1 MADAEK
7 DDYEVVDLPPEAPKP
22 PPKPAAPLKPGQY
35 RLPSGEVT
43 YRSTEPLGVTGAAED
58 WWNRQSQYGL
68 EGLAGARR
76 GLKNLGNIPEYART
90 HDPLHTAHRAAE
102 DLTKTVMGG
111 LEIPTAPV
119 SAALDTLF
127 GRNIDVQTGGRVP
140 TRVGGAIAGIA
151 TPAAEFAASRL
162 AKMPST
168 LKAGT
173 SAVEAAEAAKAAEGA
188 APSGV
193 HVPLPKTPH
202 VAPIRPSGGSPASPS
217 PTLSASAEA
226 KPSQAE
232 RKVARVLYEKI
243 ADDNMTVDQFLA
255 EAEKHPDRPTFI
267 AGGPNIR
274 GSAGALYRVPG
285 KHQSI
290 VLNAADTYKEAIR
303 PKIISHVGEALGGK
317 GDFLATQEAMLEAR
331 RVEAGRQM
339 AEIENFPVTL
349 NSDSLHALQSPLVKP
364 AIKAAIVRNQSSLD
378 PAVRMAGQELERLIE
393 GDASLPASVRVRDVQ
408 DISFALNSAAEEAYK
423 AGRGSDGKVLKDL
436 ARALRE
442 NASDP
447 AQGGH
452 VKYGEFLARYG
463 DASDELDALELGK
476 GALKKSEI
484 NTPEHIAAELKR
496 LGPNAQENYKKGL
509 AEAIFYEINE
519 APQENPTLALK
530 RLNTP
535 SMREKI
541 KIAFGDERS
550 VDAFYTEITKRMME
564 RESLNSLGGSVTT
577 PSSEAIK
584 SLTAA
589 GRKGEYEKRIQK
601 LSDVLKKPVE
611 TAGAHALNLLA
622 ERDAEILGDPEAA
635 ELLARALVDPNEM
648 ARLLR
653 NPRLRPRR

>member
-1 MADAEK
+1 MAEAEK
-7 DDYEVVDLPPEAPKP
+7 DDYEVVDLPSEAST
-22 PPKPAAPLKPGQY
+22 PPKKPVAPLKPGQY

-43 YRSTEPLGVTGAAED
+43 YRSVDPIGVSGAAQD
-58 WWNRQSQYGL
+58 YMARQSQYGR
-68 EGLAGARR
+68 EGVAGAQK
-76 GLKNLGNIPEYART
+76 GLRNLGNIPEYAKT
-90 HDPLHTAHRAAE
+90 HDPFRTAHRAAE
-102 DLTKTVMGG
+102 DVTQTALGG
-111 LEIPTAPV
+111 LEYAGAPI
-119 SAALDTLF
+119 SAGLDTIF
-127 GRNIDVQTGGRVP
+127 GRNIDVQTGGRIP

-162 AKMPST
+162 AKLPST

-173 SAVEAAEAAKAAEGA
+173 EAVEAAEAAKMAEGA

-193 HVPLPKTPH
+193 GISMPKTPH
-202 VAPIRPSGGSPASPS
+202 VAPIRPSGGSPASPG

-232 RKVARVLYEKI
+232 RKVARVLFEKI
-243 ADDNMTVDQFLA
+243 QDDNMTVDQFLA

-285 KHQSI
+285 KHQAVI
-290 VLNAADTYKEAIR
+290 RTAAERYKGELR
-303 PKIISHVGEALGGK
+303 PKIEAHISEALGGT
-317 GDFLATQEAMLEAR
+317 GDYLTKQDAMLQAR
-331 RVEAGRQM
+331 RLEAGQQM
-339 AEIENFPVTL
+339 AQVENLPVSL
-349 NSDSLHALQSPLVKP
+349 NPDTLHALQSPLVKP

-378 PAVRMAGQELERLIE
+378 PAVRMAGQGLEQLIE

-408 DISFALNSAAEEAYK
+408 DISFALNSAADEAYK

-452 VKYGEFLARYG
+452 VKYGEFLTRYG
-463 DASDELDALELGK
+463 DASDELDALELGR
-476 GALKKSEI
+476 GAIKKSET
-484 NTPEHIAAELKR
+484 NTAEHIEKELSQMAPEAR
-496 LGPNAQENYKKGL
+496 DYYKKGL
-509 AEAIFYEINE
+509 AEAIFYEVDH
-519 APQENPTLALK
+519 APEENPTAALK
-530 RLNTP
+530 KLNTP
-535 SMREKI
+535 AMRRKI
-541 KIAFGDERS
+541 KIAFGDEAS
-550 VDAFYTEITKRMME
+550 VNDFYTEIAKRMME
-564 RESLNSLGGSVTT
+564 RETLNSLGGSVTT

-611 TAGAHALNLLA
+611 TAGAHALNLMA
-622 ERDAEILGDPEAA
+622 ERDAEILGDPQAA
-635 ELLARALVDPNEM
+635 ELLARALVDPKEM
-648 ARLLR
+648 ERLLR

>member
-1 MADAEK
+1 MAEAEK
-7 DDYEVVDLPPEAPKP
+7 DDYEVVDLPSEASTPPK
-22 PPKPAAPLKPGQY
+22 KPAAPLPAGQY

-43 YRSTEPLGVTGAAED
+43 YRSTEPLGVTGAAQD
-58 WWNRQSQYGL
+58 YMARQSRYGR
-68 EGLAGARR
+68 EGVAEAQR
-76 GLKNLGNIPEYART
+76 GFRNLGNIPEYAKT
-90 HDPLHTAHRAAE
+90 HNPLMTAHRAAE
-102 DLTKTVMGG
+102 DMAQTALGG
-111 LEIPTAPV
+111 LGYAGAPIQ
-119 SAALDTLF
+119 AGFDTLF

-162 AKMPST
+162 AKLPST

-173 SAVEAAEAAKAAEGA
+173 SVVEAAEAAKIAEGA

-193 HVPLPKTPH
+193 GISMPKTPH

-232 RKVARVLYEKI
+232 RKVARVLFEKI
-243 ADDNMTVDQFLA
+243 QDDNMTVDQFLA

-285 KHQSI
+285 KHQAVI
-290 VLNAADTYKEAIR
+290 RTAAEKYKTELR
-303 PKIISHVGEALGGK
+303 PKIESHIGEALGGT
-317 GDFLATQEAMLEAR
+317 GDYLKTQDAMLEAR
-331 RVEAGRQM
+331 RLEAGKQM
-339 AEIENFPVTL
+339 SEVENLPVSL
-349 NSDSLHALQSPLVKP
+349 SSDSLHALQSPLVKP

-378 PAVRMAGQELERLIE
+378 PAVRMAGQALDQLIE
-393 GDASLPASVRVRDVQ
+393 GDATLPAHVRVRDVQ
-408 DISFALNSAAEEAYK
+408 DISFALNSAADSAYK
-423 AGRGSDGKVLKDL
+423 GGNAADGAVLKSL
-436 ARALRE
+436 AKQLRQ
-442 NASDP
+442 NAADP
-447 AQGGH
+447 ASGGH
-452 VKYGEFLARYG
+452 VKYGEFLTKYG
-463 DASDELDALELGK
+463 DASDELDALELGR
-476 GALKKSEI
+476 GAIKKTET
-484 NTPEHIAAELKR
+484 NTAEHIEKELSKMAPEAR
-496 LGPNAQENYKKGL
+496 DYYKKGL
-509 AEAIFYEINE
+509 AEAIFYEVDH
-519 APQENPTLALK
+519 APEDNPTSALK
-530 RLNTP
+530 KLNTP
-535 SMREKI
+535 AMRRKI
-541 KIAFGDERS
+541 KIAFGDEAS
-550 VDAFYTEITKRMME
+550 VDEFYTEIAKRMME
-564 RESLNSLGGSVTT
+564 RETLNSLGGSATT

-601 LSDVLKKPVE
+601 ISDVLKKPVE
-611 TAGAHALNLLA
+611 TAGAHALNLMA